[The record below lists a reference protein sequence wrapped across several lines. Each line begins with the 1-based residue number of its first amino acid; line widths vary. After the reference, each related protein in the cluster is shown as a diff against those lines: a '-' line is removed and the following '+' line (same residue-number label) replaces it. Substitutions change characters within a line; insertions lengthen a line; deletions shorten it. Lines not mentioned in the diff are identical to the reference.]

1 LKKTRSYSS
10 QRRQPAY
17 RAKPVKPYQK
27 PFVFARDK
35 YRRFRSLSLKKQ
47 LGILAA
53 SGTAFLI
60 VVSVGSYIYFA
71 RDINDKERLMNRNS
85 TGMVIVDRNDEI
97 IFSYG
102 RASNDTFLTLDEI
115 SDITIEAVIASED
128 KGFYDHVGFSPR
140 SIVAAAIGN
149 LLSNDLRRYGGSTI
163 TQQLVKN
170 NLLYDNKSFFRKFQ
184 ELAISVAIERNYTK
198 DEILEMYL
206 NSVYFGEAAFGI
218 DQAAEVY
225 FGVEASELDL
235 AQSALLIG
243 LLPAPSTYSPI
254 SGDIELA
261 KEQQDRVFTRMI
273 DNEFITTEEAEA
285 ASNQRLVFVE
295 GGGFVQENAH
305 HFTEMVRKELN
316 ERYGEEQ
323 VARAGYKVTS
333 TVDMLYQ
340 KAAEERVASQIA
352 SLTWQGATNG
362 AMVAIDPKNGEVIA
376 LVGSAD
382 WENEQFGQ
390 VNMATSPRQ
399 PGSSF
404 KPIYYAE
411 AIEKKAITA
420 STLIR
425 DEAKTYGGT
434 YTPRNFDNRFRGDV
448 TARSALATSLN
459 IPAIEVMSK
468 VGLEETVETAQR
480 MGLDTIN
487 DPSNYGLSLALG
499 TAEASLLDMTNAYAA
514 FANSGSHFEPTTVLE
529 IEDKFGNEIYSNRPS
544 PTRVQSPEASY
555 IISSILSDNRARSP
569 MFGNNLTIP
578 NRTVAVKTGTTD
590 DNKDAWTIGY
600 TPSLALGVWVGDNEN
615 KPMQMGGSAVA
626 APIWRD
632 SVQQILGS
640 SRDESFLRP
649 SQIETFFV
657 CTVNGSYDEFYVS
670 GTAPTTER
678 CDRPPERD
686 PEQERLDRE
695 EAERRKKEEEERIRL
710 EKEEEERRRQE
721 EEDAEED
728 DEEEDGEPDD
738 PATPPPGT
746 DPVQPPPGPTPI

>member
-1 LKKTRSYSS
+1 
-10 QRRQPAY
+10 
-17 RAKPVKPYQK
+17 
-27 PFVFARDK
+27 
-35 YRRFRSLSLKKQ
+35 LSLKKQ
-47 LGILAA
+47 LAILTV
-53 SGTAFLI
+53 SGTVFLM
-60 VVSVGSYIYFA
+60 VVAVGSYLYFA

-115 SDITIEAVIASED
+115 SDITIDAVIAAED
-128 KGFYDHVGFSPR
+128 KNFYEHAGFSPR
-140 SIVAAAIGN
+140 SIIAAAIGN

-184 ELAISVAIERNYTK
+184 ELSISVAIERNYTK

-218 DQAAEVY
+218 DQAAEIY
-225 FGVEASELDL
+225 FGVEASQLDL

-254 SGDIELA
+254 SGDIQLA

-273 DNEFITTEEAEA
+273 DNEFITVEEAEA
-285 ASNQRLVFVE
+285 ASNRRLVFAE
-295 GGGFVQENAH
+295 NRGFVQENAH

-323 VARAGYKVTS
+323 VARAGYRVRS
-333 TVDMLYQ
+333 TIDMLYQ
-340 KAAEERVASQIA
+340 KAAEERVANQIN

-362 AMVAIDPKNGEVIA
+362 AMIAIDPKNGEIIA

-411 AIEKKAITA
+411 AIEKREITA

-425 DEAKTYGGT
+425 DEPKTYGGT
-434 YTPRNFDNRFRGDV
+434 YTPRNFDRRFRGDV

-459 IPAIEVMSK
+459 IPAIEVMQK
-468 VGLEETVETAQR
+468 VGLEETVQTAQR
-480 MGLDTIN
+480 MGLETIN
-487 DPSNYGLSLALG
+487 DPDNYGLSLALG

-514 FANSGSHFEPTTVLE
+514 FANSGSHFTPTTIIE
-529 IEDKFGNEIYSNRPS
+529 IEDKFGNQIYDNRPS

-590 DNKDAWTIGY
+590 DNKDAWAIGY
-600 TPSLALGVWVGDNEN
+600 TPSLAVGVWVGNNDN
-615 KPMQMGGSAVA
+615 KPMELGGAGAA

-632 SVQQILGS
+632 SIQQILGN
-640 SRDESFLRP
+640 SRNESFLRP
-649 SQIETFFV
+649 SQIDTFYV
-657 CTVNGSYDEFYVS
+657 CTVNGSYDEFYIS

-695 EAERRKKEEEERIRL
+695 AEERRKRD
-710 EKEEEERRRQE
+710 EEERRRQE
-721 EEDAEED
+721 EEEERLRQ
-728 DEEEDGEPDD
+728 ERLN
-738 PATPPPGT
+738 
-746 DPVQPPPGPTPI
+746 QPPPPEDDDDEDDVDDEGDTDNTDPGATTPGQTNPTGQQ